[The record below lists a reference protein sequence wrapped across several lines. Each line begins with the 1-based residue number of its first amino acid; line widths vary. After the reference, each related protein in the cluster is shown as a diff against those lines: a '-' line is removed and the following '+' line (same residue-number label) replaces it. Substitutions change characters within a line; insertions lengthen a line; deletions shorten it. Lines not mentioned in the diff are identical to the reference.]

1 MSCDDSVI
9 ASTGHLSVQ
18 DTLYVISFDPVS
30 DSTGEFYSLVIE
42 LGRLGLVKS
51 TRLRHKYVAEN
62 LNQGGWLHPQ
72 SVFFVPYTMLF
83 LIY

>member
-30 DSTGEFYSLVIE
+30 NSTGEFYSLVIE
-42 LGRLGLVKS
+42 LGLDW
-51 TRLRHKYVAEN
+51 LRV
-62 LNQGGWLHPQ
+62 QDCVT
-72 SVFFVPYTMLF
+72 SMLQRT
-83 LIY
+83 

>member
-42 LGRLGLVKS
+42 LGLDW
-51 TRLRHKYVAEN
+51 LRV
-62 LNQGGWLHPQ
+62 QDCVT
-72 SVFFVPYTMLF
+72 SMLQRT
-83 LIY
+83 

>member
-30 DSTGEFYSLVIE
+30 NSTGEFYSLIIE
-42 LGRLGLVKS
+42 LGLDW
-51 TRLRHKYVAEN
+51 LRV
-62 LNQGGWLHPQ
+62 QDCVT
-72 SVFFVPYTMLF
+72 SMLQRT
-83 LIY
+83 

>member
-30 DSTGEFYSLVIE
+30 NSTGEFYSLVIE
-42 LGRLGLVKS
+42 LGLDW
-51 TRLRHKYVAEN
+51 LRVEDRIT
-62 LNQGGWLHPQ
+62 
-72 SVFFVPYTMLF
+72 SMLRR
-83 LIY
+83 I

>member
-30 DSTGEFYSLVIE
+30 NSTGEFYSLVIE
-42 LGRLGLVKS
+42 LGLDW
-51 TRLRHKYVAEN
+51 LRVEDHIT
-62 LNQGGWLHPQ
+62 
-72 SVFFVPYTMLF
+72 SMLQR
-83 LIY
+83 I

>member
-30 DSTGEFYSLVIE
+30 NSTGEFYSLVIE
-42 LGRLGLVKS
+42 LGLDW
-51 TRLRHKYVAEN
+51 LRVEDRIT
-62 LNQGGWLHPQ
+62 
-72 SVFFVPYTMLF
+72 SMLQR
-83 LIY
+83 I

>member
-42 LGRLGLVKS
+42 LGLDW
-51 TRLRHKYVAEN
+51 LRV
-62 LNQGGWLHPQ
+62 QDRIT
-72 SVFFVPYTMLF
+72 SMLRR
-83 LIY
+83 I

>member
-30 DSTGEFYSLVIE
+30 NSTGEFYSLVIE
-42 LGRLGLVKS
+42 LGLDW
-51 TRLRHKYVAEN
+51 LRIEDRIT
-62 LNQGGWLHPQ
+62 
-72 SVFFVPYTMLF
+72 SMLQR
-83 LIY
+83 I

>member
-30 DSTGEFYSLVIE
+30 NSTGEFYSLVIE
-42 LGRLGLVKS
+42 LGLDW
-51 TRLRHKYVAEN
+51 LRIEDCIT
-62 LNQGGWLHPQ
+62 
-72 SVFFVPYTMLF
+72 SMLQR
-83 LIY
+83 I

>member
-42 LGRLGLVKS
+42 LGLDW
-51 TRLRHKYVAEN
+51 LRVEDHIT
-62 LNQGGWLHPQ
+62 
-72 SVFFVPYTMLF
+72 SMLQR
-83 LIY
+83 I

>member
-30 DSTGEFYSLVIE
+30 NSTGEFYSLVIE
-42 LGRLGLVKS
+42 LGLDW
-51 TRLRHKYVAEN
+51 LRV
-62 LNQGGWLHPQ
+62 QDRIT
-72 SVFFVPYTMLF
+72 SMLQR
-83 LIY
+83 I

>member
-42 LGRLGLVKS
+42 LGLDW
-51 TRLRHKYVAEN
+51 LRVEDRIT
-62 LNQGGWLHPQ
+62 
-72 SVFFVPYTMLF
+72 SMLQR
-83 LIY
+83 I

>member
-18 DTLYVISFDPVS
+18 DTLYVISFDP

-42 LGRLGLVKS
+42 LGLDW
-51 TRLRHKYVAEN
+51 LRVEDRIT
-62 LNQGGWLHPQ
+62 
-72 SVFFVPYTMLF
+72 SMLQR
-83 LIY
+83 I